1 MIPSAVGTKGVE
13 IGSQICVPEMSARTK
28 NRCAVVGCVG
38 SDKSN
43 HVVPQQPELRKVWL
57 QRIGLRTTDTRKFI
71 YVCNRHFST
80 DAYNMNPQLM
90 RAMGFSRRQQ
100 LRTDAVPT
108 LHLPTP
114 KEGELLMGP
123 ARSTMTCRQALALPT
138 PKERNLLKGPAQ
150 SAMTCTQALTLPT
163 PKERKLL
170 KKPARMTC
178 RQALAMLAA
187 RNANEPP
194 HATPTA
200 TSGHYPAVVS
210 HQAPE
215 HRAVCTLAVQ
225 ASPCRHAASTQ
236 TSVEHLGRSIG
247 TQAYLGI
254 KLLVSVETQT
264 CCADG

>member
-1 MIPSAVGTKGVE
+1 MRQKRREWERRRREAETFEQRKARRSANAAAKRSKVLYETE
-13 IGSQICVPEMSARTK
+13 EQRRARLA
-28 NRCAVVGCVG
+28 RCA
-38 SDKSN
+38 
-43 HVVPQQPELRKVWL
+43 ETARK
-57 QRIGLRTTDTRKFI
+57 
-71 YVCNRHFST
+71 
-80 DAYNMNPQLM
+80 
-90 RAMGFSRRQQ
+90 RR
-100 LRTDAVPT
+100 
-108 LHLPTP
+108 
-114 KEGELLMGP
+114 
-123 ARSTMTCRQALALPT
+123 
-138 PKERNLLKGPAQ
+138 
-150 SAMTCTQALTLPT
+150 
-163 PKERKLL
+163 
-170 KKPARMTC
+170 
-178 RQALAMLAA
+178 A
-187 RNANEPP
+187 RNAELRAAEAAAKRARRADPRVREAEVAARRARRQAGREAKLGLRAP